1 MPNSINQL
9 TNDLLED
16 LQNPTL
22 GSLELCQ
29 LHNLT
34 LPELAAILESESY
47 QQAIECI

>member
-1 MPNSINQL
+1 MNNTCETIDRSINQL
-9 TNDLLED
+9 TNELLED

-34 LPELAAILESESY
+34 LPQLA
-47 QQAIECI
+47 CV